1 MMIANRLVF
10 FGCVLF
16 TCYCAQKYKQKSVP
30 AERPSSVA
38 RVAYA
43 GLLNYAAYCVAG
55 LLFVL
60 LVTEV
65 GIPGTESVME
75 VVYAGGLALIVSGV
89 TLFAPK
95 SKMFLTVELKKM
107 MVTVV
112 FLLSTATFS
121 RIDAVDVADFMYQ
134 VIIYGA
140 MYFVFSL
147 AYIGALDRM
156 SMATIPAFLKG
167 IPIGMI
173 TMFLMYMSFSFFNGI
188 FFGSLF

>member
-1 MMIANRLVF
+1 MTIANRLVF
-10 FGCVLF
+10 FGCILF

-30 AERPSSVA
+30 AEGSSPVA
-38 RVAYA
+38 RTAYA
-43 GLLNYAAYCVAG
+43 GALNYLAYCIAG
-55 LLFVL
+55 LLFAL
-60 LVTEV
+60 LVTEF

-75 VVYAGGLALIVSGV
+75 IVYAGGLALVVSGL
-89 TLFAPK
+89 TLLAPK
-95 SKMFLTVELKKM
+95 NKHFLTVELKKM

-121 RIDAVDVADFMYQ
+121 RIEATDVADFMYQ

-156 SMATIPAFLKG
+156 SMATIPNFLKG
-167 IPIGMI
+167 IPIGVI
-173 TMFLMYMSFSFFNGI
+173 TMFLMYMSFSFFNGV
-188 FFGSLF
+188 FFGYLF